1 MLDDFS
7 NPFEDHW
14 GDRPAGLE
22 DMVLMGNT
30 FFRVAVPATA
40 SPIFKRYVVA
50 AAQTVQ
56 LRNVSVDHVLRTY
69 NQASHVA
76 ATEDAFLGPVRD
88 ALRDVKQSTR
98 AAFEIMHHIHKPAHP
113 GATVSWA
120 ALYRL
125 QSTIRCI
132 CFATVHGFH
141 FESSALQRLMLEQLA
156 WVSAVRSISD
166 VSYFDVEPQACLSS
180 LKELFP
186 DVGRVY
192 GRLSRKAHLTPEE
205 TKVYISSDESGQLSA
220 HLWLRRWA
228 PNDAV
233 SLLSLADM
241 YIVLSELIVADLLTS
256 RTSIRRV
263 RGVWVPK
270 RTRPFLRTARRHARR
285 LVGTKAAG
293 SAL

>member
-1 MLDDFS
+1 MFDDFS
-7 NPFEDHW
+7 NPFEDPY
-14 GDRPAGLE
+14 GDKPAGLE

-40 SPIFKRYVVA
+40 SPTFKRYVVA

-69 NQASHVA
+69 NQASHVTA
-76 ATEDAFLGPVRD
+76 SEDAFLSPVRD

-98 AAFEIMHHIHKPAHP
+98 AAFEVMHRIEKPAHA

-132 CFATVHGFH
+132 CFATIHGFH

-156 WVSAVRSISD
+156 WISAVRSIAD
-166 VSYFDVEPQACLSS
+166 ISYFDVEPQTCLAS
-180 LKELFP
+180 LKALFP
-186 DVGRVY
+186 DAGRAY

-205 TKVYISSDESGQLSA
+205 TKVYIESDESGQLSA
-220 HLWLRRWA
+220 HLWSRRWA
-228 PNDAV
+228 PHDAV
-233 SLLSLADM
+233 SLLGLADM
-241 YIVLSELIVADLLTS
+241 DIVLSELVVADMLTS
-256 RTSIRRV
+256 PTSIRRV
-263 RGVWVPK
+263 RGVWIPK
-270 RTRPFLRTARRHARR
+270 RTRPFLRSAQRHTRR
-285 LVGTKAAG
+285 LLGKKPVTN
-293 SAL
+293 AL